1 MSAQPIIHI
10 AYAEDHTL
18 VRKGIIS
25 FINNLGGIEVDIDV
39 DNGRDLVNEIA
50 KANRIPDVCLLDINM
65 PGMNGFDTV
74 IELKK
79 RWPHIKI
86 LVLTVFDIEIYIVR
100 MIMIG
105 ANGYLLKSCNPE
117 EIKEA
122 IVSIFCNGMYF
133 SELVT
138 HNFVQDIKTGVITI
152 PNLTG
157 REMQVLKYS
166 CSELNYAQIAEKL
179 GTTTRSVE
187 GYRDSLFRKLKV
199 HNRVSLALFAV
210 QFGLVQMEMTSYDDG
225 KFLNKKIQKKY
236 F

>member
-1 MSAQPIIHI
+1 MTALPTIHI
-10 AYAEDHTL
+10 AYAEDHTI

-39 DNGRDLVNEIA
+39 NNGKDLINEIA
-50 KANRIPDVCLLDINM
+50 KAKQIPDVCLLDINM
-65 PGMNGFDTV
+65 PGMNGFDTI
-74 IELKK
+74 IELRK
-79 RWPHIKI
+79 RWPHIRI
-86 LVLTVFDIEIYIVR
+86 LVLTVFDIDIYIIR
-100 MIMIG
+100 MIMSG

-133 SELVT
+133 SELIT
-138 HNFVQDIKTGVITI
+138 HNFVQDIKNGVITI

-166 CSELNYAQIAEKL
+166 CSEMNYARIAEKL

-187 GYRDSLFRKLKV
+187 GYRDSLFRKLQV
-199 HNRVSLALFAV
+199 HNRVSLALLAV

-225 KFLNKKIQKKY
+225 KFLNQKNQKKY